1 MQIHLPYGKTTL
13 TAVIPD
19 EYPVHVIEAPNAPA
33 APDPRQAVQDALDH
47 LLGGIRWDDFR
58 AARTVAIAV
67 NDKTRPVPHEHLL
80 RR

>member
-19 EYPVHVIEAPNAPA
+19 EYPVHIIEAPNPAPA
-33 APDPRQAVQDALDH
+33 ADPRQAVEAALDN
-47 LLGGIRWDDFR
+47 LLGKVSWDDFR